1 MKVIFLNCWYAKEN
15 KNLFKFLENEMPD
28 TDIFCFVE
36 VNPTN
41 FKDFS
46 NTLSGFQGYYSTY
59 DLFTISNCIY
69 GQAIFVKKKLKVTES
84 GKFKVYKNLKNDV
97 GFIQHMSIK
106 TGNSN
111 LHIANIHGKTRPGH
125 KLDTPT
131 RIKQSEKIIKFFGN
145 LTGPVI
151 IGGDFNL
158 FNKTK
163 SVSLF
168 ELNEYRDLIKEF
180 KIKDTRGKINKKIYQ
195 SSNIQY
201 YADYCFVSK
210 DVKVKTFTVPD
221 LEVSDHLPLIL
232 EFEI

>member
-1 MKVIFLNCWYAKEN
+1 MKVIFLNCWYAKEK
-15 KNLFKFLENEMPD
+15 KNLFKFLQDEMSG

-41 FKDFS
+41 FQDFG
-46 NTLSGFQGYYSTY
+46 NTLSEFQGYYSTY
-59 DLFTISNCIY
+59 DLFTTSNCIY
-69 GQAIFVKKKLKVTES
+69 GQAIFVKNKFKVIEN

-97 GFIQHMSIK
+97 GFIQHMSLKI
-106 TGNSN
+106 GNRN
-111 LHIANIHGKTRPGH
+111 LYIANVHGKTRPGH
-125 KLDTPT
+125 KLDTPI
-131 RIKQSEKIIKFFGN
+131 RIKQSEKIIKFFDSS
-145 LTGPVI
+145 TAPVI

-163 SVSLF
+163 SIALF
-168 ELNEYRDLIKEF
+168 ELNGYRDLIKEF

-201 YADYCFVSK
+201 YADYCFVSR

-221 LEVSDHLPLIL
+221 PEVSDHLPLIL